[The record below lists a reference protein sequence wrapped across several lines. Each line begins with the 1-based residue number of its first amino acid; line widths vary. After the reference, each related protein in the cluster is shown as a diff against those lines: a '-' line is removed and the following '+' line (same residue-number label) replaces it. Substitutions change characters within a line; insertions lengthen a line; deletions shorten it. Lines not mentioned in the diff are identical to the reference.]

1 MKAIKHFAIVAVAAV
16 ATMSSAQAAW
26 TFDTTTN
33 AGDLIIGIKATG
45 GQGQNTNLFYNLGV
59 ATNFLNGGGRSNTPV
74 VNINTDLVAAFGAS
88 WATRTDLSFGVI
100 ANRSNLTTGDP
111 DGAGPQEAA
120 RILYLSRNASA
131 PGSATL
137 YGNGSST
144 INGQTATPYLG
155 LKNGLATLSET
166 AQANGV
172 ASLDI
177 SNTSTANGDAIL
189 NSFTA
194 WTTSG
199 ANSDLAFNVT
209 PSVQFLSQLGNGATR
224 YADIQR
230 IGRSGQTTPATT
242 YIATVSFDTLGNISV
257 IPEPSS
263 MLLVGAAGVAGILR
277 RRRPTA

>member
-1 MKAIKHFAIVAVAAV
+1 MKAIKHFAIAAVAAV
-16 ATMSSAQAAW
+16 ATISSANAAW
-26 TFDTTTN
+26 TFNTTTN

-59 ATNFLNGGGRSNTPV
+59 ATTFLNGGGRGTNIA
-74 VNINTDLVAAFGAS
+74 NINTDLVATFGAS
-88 WATRTDLSFGVI
+88 WATRTDLFFGVI
-100 ANRSNLTTGDP
+100 ANRSNLATSDP
-111 DGAGPQEAA
+111 DGAGPQEAG
-120 RILYLSRNASA
+120 RILYLSRTASA
-131 PGSATL
+131 PGSAAL

-144 INGQTATPYLG
+144 INGQTATPYSG

-177 SNTSTANGDAIL
+177 SGTSTANGDAIL

-209 PSVQFLSQLGNGATR
+209 PSVQFLSQLGNGATSF
-224 YADIQR
+224 ADIQR
-230 IGRSGQTTPATT
+230 IGRSGETTPVTT
-242 YIATVSFDTLGNISV
+242 YIATVSFDQLGNISV

-263 MLLVGAAGVAGILR
+263 MLLVGAAGVAGLLL